1 MAGNS
6 GPTPDHLTKAPRGP
20 NATAPLPRDV
30 FEALEQKPF
39 SFDFFRAVRLLQ
51 AQFAHLPRVGYSL
64 SPAKDPVRFAQ
75 SPSLAF
81 APSTL
86 EALTRNPASAAPK
99 LFVRHFGLLGP
110 NGPLPLHLTEY
121 AYDRQIQA
129 GDRTIAGFLNIF
141 HHRLVSFF
149 FRAWA
154 DSQKTVDLDRP
165 RDQRFAVFLGSF
177 FGMGT
182 DSMQERDEV
191 QDWAKLYF
199 AGRLSNQ
206 TRHAEGL
213 ESILREYFE
222 IKTELQTFVGR
233 WMDLPAD
240 SLCQLGA
247 SPETGR
253 LGLTTIVGSRIWE
266 AQLNFRIRM
275 GPMSLADFKRLLPSG
290 VAFKRLKRW
299 VLNYCGEHFFW
310 DAQLVLLAGE
320 VPETCLGQSGQ
331 LGWTTWLK
339 TKPFTRDAED
349 LILNPPK
356 D

>member
-1 MAGNS
+1 MAGSS
-6 GPTPDHLTKAPRGP
+6 GQTPNHII
-20 NATAPLPRDV
+20 
-30 FEALEQKPF
+30 EELEKKPF
-39 SFDFFRAVRLLQ
+39 SFDFFRALRLLQ
-51 AQFAHLPRVGYSL
+51 TQFPNHERIGYSL
-64 SPAKDPVRFAQ
+64 SPADDPVRFGQ
-75 SPSLAF
+75 NPSLSF
-81 APSTL
+81 APSTI
-86 EALTRNPASAAPK
+86 EALRHSPAAAAPK
-99 LFVRHFGLLGP
+99 LFVRHFGLFGP
-110 NGPLPLHLTEY
+110 HGPMPLHFTEY
-121 AYDRQIQA
+121 AYERQVQSK
-129 GDRTIAGFLNIF
+129 DFTIAAFLNVF
-141 HHRLVSFF
+141 HHRLISFF

-165 RDQRFAVFLGSF
+165 EDQHFAVFLGTF
-177 FGMGT
+177 FGFGT
-182 DSMQERDEV
+182 DAMRERDEV
-191 QDWAKLYF
+191 QDAAKLYF
-199 AGRLSNQ
+199 TGRMANQ

-213 ESILREYFE
+213 ECILREYFE

-233 WMDLPAD
+233 WMNLPAD

-275 GPMSLADFKRLLPSG
+275 GPMKLADYQRLLPSG

-310 DAQLVLLAGE
+310 DVQLVLLAAE
-320 VPETCLGQSGQ
+320 VPDTRLGQSGL

-339 TKPFTRDAED
+339 TKPLSRDADD
-349 LILNPPK
+349 LILNPPN